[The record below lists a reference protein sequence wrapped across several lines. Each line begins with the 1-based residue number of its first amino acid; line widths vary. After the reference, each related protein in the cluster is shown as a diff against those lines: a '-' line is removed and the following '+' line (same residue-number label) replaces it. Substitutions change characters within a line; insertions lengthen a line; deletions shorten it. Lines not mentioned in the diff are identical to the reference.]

1 MSMLTFDSIKCV
13 IESEERAKQS
23 SRGGSLIDGVAS
35 TDPTCKCTTVV
46 LAMTVL
52 AFFLAACN
60 KEKDVIYGVNEVPA
74 IPANAEK
81 NKLKSP
87 AQYLAILHANLF
99 QQALSSG
106 NMVELTDV
114 IEAFGDKSLIHE
126 VIISNFMNR
135 SDVILPPDSL
145 LQANPDSFITET
157 YQRFFVRP
165 PSELEKE
172 FFRNYLQSHENVTPE
187 LVYMAFALSEEYQ
200 FY

>member
-1 MSMLTFDSIKCV
+1 LIAVIFTASI
-13 IESEERAKQS
+13 S
-23 SRGGSLIDGVAS
+23 
-35 TDPTCKCTTVV
+35 
-46 LAMTVL
+46 
-52 AFFLAACN
+52 CN
-60 KEKDVIYGVNEVPA
+60 KERDVIYGVNEVPA

-106 NMVELTDV
+106 EMVELTDV

-126 VIISNFMNR
+126 VIISNFMNKPG
-135 SDVILPPDSL
+135 VILPPDSL
-145 LQANPDSFITET
+145 MRANLDSFIVET
-157 YQRFFVRP
+157 YTRFFVRP

-172 FFRNYLQSHENVTPE
+172 YFRNYLQSHENVTPE
-187 LVYMAFALSEEYQ
+187 LVYMAFSLADEYQ